1 MKRVLITALGIAV
14 CATPLALQAQT
25 AAKAPAK
32 APAAAPAK
40 AGGPAAKAPAFR
52 APRNVFGQPDVGGF
66 WTNASITGETRPGNV
81 ASAVYTEEEVR
92 RLEGEVQ
99 TEVATGNQRTD
110 PNAPTFKKGGQA
122 VEPGT
127 RAQFAIAGGGVGG
140 YNRGWIDPGAAV
152 MRVGG
157 EPRSSFLTT
166 PNGRP
171 PARKTAAAAQA
182 RGLNA
187 VGGEGDDAPGRG
199 GGGRAGA
206 AAGRGGAQPAAAGRG
221 GAIPGGA
228 GANRADPEQ
237 WPLGERCIV
246 SFGRN
251 GGPPMLNNG
260 FYNNN
265 YNIVQGKDTV
275 AIWVEMVH
283 DVRTIRIGGKHRT
296 DGVRPWFGDSIGHYE
311 GDTLV
316 VETTNIPQAQAYAGS
331 WQTLTVTEKFKKVS
345 PTRLYY
351 SYTIH
356 DPVAWDAD
364 WGGEY
369 EFDALPKGQHVYE
382 YACHE
387 GNYAMENMLAGARA
401 EDEAARTRAANSPAT
416 QAR

>member
-1 MKRVLITALGIAV
+1 MKRVLIVALGITV
-14 CATPLALQAQT
+14 CAVPLALQAQT
-25 AAKAPAK
+25 AAKVPA
-32 APAAAPAK
+32 APAA
-40 AGGPAAKAPAFR
+40 PAAKAATYR
-52 APRNVFGQPDVGGF
+52 AARNAFGQPDVGGF
-66 WTNASITGETRPGNV
+66 WTNASITGETRPGGV
-81 ASAVYTEEEVR
+81 TSAVYTEAEVR

-99 TEVATGNQRTD
+99 TEVATGNERTD
-110 PNAPTFKKGGQA
+110 PNAPTFAKGGQA
-122 VEPGT
+122 VPPGT

-152 MRVGG
+152 MRVNG

-199 GGGRAGA
+199 GG
-206 AAGRGGAQPAAAGRG
+206 RGGTAAPAPGGATPAAAPAR
-221 GAIPGGA
+221 GGA

-265 YNIVQGKDTV
+265 YNIVQGRDTV

-296 DGVRPWFGDSIGHYE
+296 DGVRPWFGDSIGHY
-311 GDTLV
+311 
-316 VETTNIPQAQAYAGS
+316 
-331 WQTLTVTEKFKKVS
+331 
-345 PTRLYY
+345 
-351 SYTIH
+351 
-356 DPVAWDAD
+356 
-364 WGGEY
+364 
-369 EFDALPKGQHVYE
+369 
-382 YACHE
+382 
-387 GNYAMENMLAGARA
+387 
-401 EDEAARTRAANSPAT
+401 
-416 QAR
+416 